1 MKNRNG
7 MIVAPQP
14 EAVEAGA
21 LVLEQGGNAVDAAIV
36 CALVQGVVDPQMTGI
51 AGFGSMQIFMPGRG
65 VHETIDFHARCPAA
79 VRPDM
84 WADKLIGEVRDG
96 FGFRVEGQVN
106 DVGYQSIAVPGS
118 LMAYAQ
124 AAAEFGTMEWKDV
137 VQPAIDECRAGFVVR
152 PHVHGMWVKDYSS
165 VGRVDYVDKLRF
177 TEPGRRIYFHPD
189 GRLKGVGERIHNPGM
204 LASLERIARH
214 GYEIFYRG
222 EMADEIDADMRANG
236 GLLRRSD
243 LESYGT
249 RRGPPLWGRYRGRR
263 IATAQ
268 PPGGGLMM
276 LEILHILDEFDLR
289 ALGHNSSVHLNIL
302 AEAMKHATI
311 DKDRHIGDPEF
322 VDVPAERL
330 LSRDHVASIAAQIAA
345 GKKANVVRLATREA
359 KNTTTLGVID
369 GSGNVVC
376 LTHSLG
382 APSGV
387 ITPGLGFMYNGCL
400 GAFDPRP
407 GRAGSLAAGK
417 SRFASMAP
425 SIVFE
430 GERPSLVIG
439 APGGAQIPTA
449 LAQVISNVLDFD
461 MPILEAVVAARIS
474 ATSNTI
480 EVSNRIP
487 RFVTRSLEASGH
499 PVARNPAS
507 YVFAAVHAIHDDGSR
522 LRGAADPQRDGMALS
537 VTIP

>member
-1 MKNRNG
+1 MQTGKS

-21 LVLEQGGNAVDAAIV
+21 IVLKRGGNAVDAAIV

-51 AGFGSMQIFMPGRG
+51 AGFGTMQVYMPQRG

-84 WADKLIGEVRDG
+84 WADRLIGQVRDG

-118 LMAYAQ
+118 LMAYAE
-124 AAAEFGTMEWKDV
+124 AVADFGTLSWSDV
-137 VQPAIDECRAGFVVR
+137 MQPAIDECRAGFVVR
-152 PHVHGMWVKDYSS
+152 PHVHAMWVKDYAS

-177 TEPGRRIYFHPD
+177 TDAGRKIYFHPD
-189 GRLKGVGERIHNPGM
+189 GKLKKVGERIHNPEM
-204 LASLERIARH
+204 LQTLERIAQH
-214 GYEIFYRG
+214 GTEIFYRG
-222 EMADEIDADMRANG
+222 EIADEIDADMRANG
-236 GLLRRSD
+236 GLLRRAD
-243 LESYGT
+243 LEGYRT
-249 RRGPPLWGRYRGRR
+249 RRNSPLWGQYRGRR

-268 PPGGGLMM
+268 PPGGGVMM
-276 LEILHILDEFDLR
+276 LEILHILDQFDLR
-289 ALGHNSSVHLNIL
+289 RHEHNSSEHLRIL

-311 DKDRHIGDPEF
+311 DKDRHVGDPEF
-322 VDVPAERL
+322 VDVPVQRL
-330 LSRDHVASIAAQIAA
+330 TSLAHAVELADAISSGQMAS
-345 GKKANVVRLATREA
+345 VDRLASTESR
-359 KNTTTLGVID
+359 NTTTLCVID
-369 GSGNVVC
+369 GDGNAVA

-407 GRAGSLAAGK
+407 GRAGSIAPGK

-425 SIVFE
+425 SIIFDGDVLT
-430 GERPSLVIG
+430 LVLG

-449 LAQVISNVLDFD
+449 LAQVISNVMDFD
-461 MPILEAVVAARIS
+461 MSVLEAVVAPRIS

-487 RFVTRSLEASGH
+487 KYVTRELEASGYSI
-499 PVARNPAS
+499 ARSAAS
-507 YVFAAVHAIHDDGSR
+507 YVFAAVHAIRDEGGCLS
-522 LRGAADPQRDGMALS
+522 GAADPQRDGMALA
-537 VTIP
+537 I